1 VSWDSHQG
9 FVGVSSSL
17 ELDGAE
23 GVRGA
28 DLRVLA
34 DGPFLR
40 QAVCVLVEPLRLV
53 VLIGRDARRQAH
65 MLANQ
70 TAATAPTGSGG

>member
-1 VSWDSHQG
+1 MSIHACVKKEPCTIHAATAHCILGSTGSNNHHG

-28 DLRVLA
+28 ELRVLA

-40 QAVCVLVEPLRLV
+40 
-53 VLIGRDARRQAH
+53 
-65 MLANQ
+65 
-70 TAATAPTGSGG
+70 